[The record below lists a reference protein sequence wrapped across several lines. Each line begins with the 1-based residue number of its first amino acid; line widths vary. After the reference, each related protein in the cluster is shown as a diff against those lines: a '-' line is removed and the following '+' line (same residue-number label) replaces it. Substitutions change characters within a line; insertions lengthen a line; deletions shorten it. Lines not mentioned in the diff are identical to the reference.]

1 MKQPHDHQQQLQ
13 QQQQQQAEVATS
25 STGTN
30 TAKLFYHLIL
40 LRTDSTNIFCLFHKK
55 QQHFEELTK
64 LILS

>member
-40 LRTDSTNIFCLFHKK
+40 LRTDSTKK